1 MKQNS
6 TLRFIQSDFVRYFI
20 VLSDQILEPSAGTAD
35 DGYTRTCHQL
45 KVEFPNSFIF
55 FIEQQQLQEQSQSQ
69 HANSMFSVGDGD
81 SIETTHQR
89 SLNSEMNS
97 LSISEETTDPLNAAT
112 LEFQQTVSGGTNSR
126 FYNQLVNQRTEMA
139 KQQQQQQQ
147 NSTASTIAVSTTANS
162 TSVNTREM
170 FNDWIGSTHHA
181 EHVKE
186 VSEAIAGT
194 IDLMLRYVFS

>member
-20 VLSDQILEPSAGTAD
+20 VLSDQILEPSAGTSD

-55 FIEQQQLQEQSQSQ
+55 FIEQQQLLEQSQSQ

-81 SIETTHQR
+81 TAEPSHQR

-112 LEFQQTVSGGTNSR
+112 LEFQQTSGGTNSR
-126 FYNQLVNQRTEMA
+126 FYNQLVNQRSEMA

-147 NSTASTIAVSTTANS
+147 NSATTTAGSASTTTASS

-181 EHVKE
+181 EHLKE

-194 IDLMLRYVFS
+194 VDLMLRYVF

>member
-20 VLSDQILEPSAGTAD
+20 VLSDQILEPSAGTSAD

-55 FIEQQQLQEQSQSQ
+55 FIEQQQLQDQSQ
-69 HANSMFSVGDGD
+69 HANSMFAVGDGD
-81 SIETTHQR
+81 TAEHQR
-89 SLNSEMNS
+89 SLNTEMSS
-97 LSISEETTDPLNAAT
+97 LTIGDDQATDPLNAAT
-112 LEFQQTVSGGTNSR
+112 LEFQQSAGGTNSR
-126 FYNQLVNQRTEMA
+126 FYNQLVNQRTEMQ
-139 KQQQQQQQ
+139 KQQQQNNTTSNAGGT
-147 NSTASTIAVSTTANS
+147 NST
-162 TSVNTREM
+162 TSSVTPVNTREM

-181 EHVKE
+181 EHLKV

-194 IDLMLRYVFS
+194 IDLMLR